1 MNLKTVTAVS
11 HAVLLAAALTATE
24 ARAQSAAP
32 AGEQVTAARATA
44 MALGGKLKAEL
55 EAALKSDGPVKAL
68 AVCKTVAPAIA
79 SDLAASSGGKVGRTA
94 LKVRNPANAPDA
106 FEKAVLLR
114 FVEDVA
120 KGADPTK
127 LEHAEIVDADGK
139 RLLRYMKAIP
149 MAPAPC
155 ATCHGTDVAPHLLR
169 AIRDLYPAD
178 QAVGF
183 KPGEIRGA
191 FTITTPLP

>member
-1 MNLKTVTAVS
+1 MNLKIFTVAS
-11 HAVLLAAALTATE
+11 QAILLAAALTANE
-24 ARAQSAAP
+24 AMAQSAAP
-32 AGEQVTAARATA
+32 TEEQVTAARATA

-79 SDLAASSGGKVGRTA
+79 ADLAASSGGKVGRTA

-106 FEKAVLLR
+106 FETAVLLR
-114 FVEDVA
+114 FVDDVA
-120 KGADPTK
+120 KGADPAK

-155 ATCHGTDVAPHLLR
+155 ATCHGTEVAPDLLKS
-169 AIRDLYPAD
+169 IRDLYPAD

-191 FTITTPLP
+191 FTITKPLP